1 MTPIHSRGGISL
13 VTTTM
18 ESFLITTSE
27 CAECEPTSEGS
38 QYNTTADAYTNKTMY
53 NATGD
58 TYISQTLNNTTNDT
72 SYVSQMLSNATTGGD
87 TNTNKTLYTTT
98 SDTYVHVSQMLSN
111 TTSSDTYMSQTM
123 YNTTSDTYVSETVY
137 NTRGYT
143 SELRESLLLGTYRV
157 PISIVLTCIHVFGGK
172 LSGYFNIYIYYRYH

>member
-1 MTPIHSRGGISL
+1 
-13 VTTTM
+13 M

-27 CAECEPTSEGS
+27 CAECEHTSELVGS

-58 TYISQTLNNTTNDT
+58 SYISQTLNNTSNDT
-72 SYVSQMLSNATTGGD
+72 SYVSQMLSNATTGD
-87 TNTNKTLYTTT
+87 IYTNKTLYTTT

-111 TTSSDTYMSQTM
+111 TTSSDTYVSQSM
-123 YNTTSDTYVSETVY
+123 YNTTSDTYVSEIIY

-172 LSGYFNIYIYYRYH
+172 LSGYFNIYIYTTTKYA